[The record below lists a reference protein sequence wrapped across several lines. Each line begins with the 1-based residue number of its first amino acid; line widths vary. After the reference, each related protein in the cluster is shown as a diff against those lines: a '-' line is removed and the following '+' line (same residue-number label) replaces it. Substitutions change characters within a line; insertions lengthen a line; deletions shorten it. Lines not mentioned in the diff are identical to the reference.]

1 MNWLM
6 FTGMIVIGTVLL
18 RGPIRQI
25 RLGVHLTKMTSVM
38 EKIELSRY
46 TLPVGMGGGVDSL
59 SVPEQYEAN
68 KIFDS
73 GVSFLRKFPK
83 HEVTKALIKNAIVAD
98 KLDRPIRYVAINNLI
113 EKLVDG
119 GVAISVEDF
128 VNIH

>member
-25 RLGVHLTKMTSVM
+25 RLGMHLTKMTSVM

-113 EKLVDG
+113 GNLVDG
-119 GVAISVEDF
+119 GVAISIEDF
-128 VNIH
+128 MNIN